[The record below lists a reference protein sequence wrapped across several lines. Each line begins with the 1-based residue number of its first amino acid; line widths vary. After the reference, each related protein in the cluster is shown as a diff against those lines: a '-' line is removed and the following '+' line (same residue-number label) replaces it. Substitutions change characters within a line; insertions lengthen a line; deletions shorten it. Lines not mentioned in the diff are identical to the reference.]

1 MDVLMHELAELLIA
15 GVDFIPKL
23 VVAIVV
29 FLVSLVLARLGGR
42 AVGRVAFA
50 RGVDEEIRKLLRRLT
65 TVAVIVVGTV
75 VALDQVDFDVTGFI
89 AGIGLIGFTL
99 GFAFQDIAKNFMA
112 GILILLQQPFDIGD
126 AIQVSGYEGT
136 VTDVDIRATTIKAWD
151 GQQVIVPNAEVY
163 TSSIINYSKYP
174 ARRIVL
180 ALGLGYD
187 QDIARA

>member
-163 TSSIINYSKYP
+163 TSSIINYSKYA